1 MLREKEEEDFS
12 YELQEIQYLQFFSN
26 DLNKFKLENQLKTLT
41 YIVDKIQVGKDVL
54 RIISSLKESQ
64 KLIVSGV
71 LRFVKLILL
80 VPATNAVKTYM
91 WPFMTQEVL

>member
-1 MLREKEEEDFS
+1 MLFKELREEEEDFS
-12 YELQEIQYLQFFSN
+12 YELQEIQYLQFFNN

-41 YIVDKIQVGKDVL
+41 YIVDKIQVAKDAVT
-54 RIISSLKESQ
+54 IISSLNESQ
-64 KLIVSGV
+64 KLLVSGV

-91 WPFMTQEVL
+91 

>member
-1 MLREKEEEDFS
+1 MLHEKEEEDFS

-41 YIVDKIQVGKDVL
+41 YIVDKIQVGKDVVT
-54 RIISSLKESQ
+54 IISSLKESQ
-64 KLIVSGV
+64 KLLVSGV
-71 LRFVKLILL
+71 LRFVKLMLL

-91 WPFMTQEVL
+91 

>member
-41 YIVDKIQVGKDVL
+41 YIVDKIQVGKDVVT
-54 RIISSLKESQ
+54 IISSLKESQ
-64 KLIVSGV
+64 KLLVSGV

-91 WPFMTQEVL
+91 